1 MSDRKGPRNT
11 PDRKAIDAPLPVRA
25 ALAGLTGRFER
36 PAIARP
42 AAATSRSGASRHA
55 AISRNLQNYANYK
68 TWAEKVRTSWEP
80 GKDPKG

>member
-1 MSDRKGPRNT
+1 MSDRKGPRIT

-25 ALAGLTGRFER
+25 SLAGLTGRFER
-36 PAIARP
+36 PGAARP
-42 AAATSRSGASRHA
+42 AAATGRAGVSRHA

-68 TWAEKVRTSWEP
+68 TWAEKVRTNWEP